1 MAALQAAA
9 AEHDVGLDQCWA
21 WSSERLA
28 QVLSWPEALL
38 EKVER
43 YRQQQG
49 ASPQLKIPS
58 DVLTPLDELWPQALN
73 RLDRPPLVLHQQG
86 RAEIKAPL
94 RSGHSTTT
102 RAQDRHT
109 NKRFLAAK

>member
-86 RAEIKAPL
+86 
-94 RSGHSTTT
+94 
-102 RAQDRHT
+102 
-109 NKRFLAAK
+109 

>member
-21 WSSERLA
+21 WSRERLA

-86 RAEIKAPL
+86 
-94 RSGHSTTT
+94 
-102 RAQDRHT
+102 
-109 NKRFLAAK
+109 